1 MATAKFD
8 LPDPSVQGPPASL
21 LTVRDVAERLQVSTK
36 TVYRL
41 KAEGVL
47 AHVKVR
53 GSLRFR
59 DDDLCEFENRS
70 RVTAPR
76 YGRSQQAV
84 PPRLNLQFNVTR
96 RGRGA
101 RRR

>member
-1 MATAKFD
+1 MATTRDD
-8 LPDPSVQGPPASL
+8 LTDPSVQGPPASL
-21 LTVRDVAERLQVSTK
+21 LTVRDVAARLQVSTK

-41 KAEGVL
+41 KNEGSL
-47 AHVKVR
+47 GFVKVR

-59 DDDLCEFENRS
+59 EDDLRALENRS
-70 RVTAPR
+70 HVTAPR
-76 YGRSQQAV
+76 YGGNEQVV
-84 PPRLNLQFNVTR
+84 PPRLNLQFEVTR

>member
-1 MATAKFD
+1 MATARHD
-8 LPDPSVQGPPASL
+8 LTDPSVQGPPAPL
-21 LTVRDVAERLQVSTK
+21 LTVRDVAARLRVSTK

-47 AHVKVR
+47 AHLKVR
-53 GSLRFR
+53 GSLRFLE
-59 DDDLCEFENRS
+59 DDLRALENRS
-70 RVTAPR
+70 RVTPPR
-76 YGRSQQAV
+76 YGGNEQAA
-84 PPRLNLQFNVTR
+84 PSRLNLQFNVTR

>member
-1 MATAKFD
+1 MATARND
-8 LPDPSVQGPPASL
+8 LTDHSVQGPPAPL
-21 LTVRDVAERLQVSTK
+21 LTVRDVAARLQVSTK

-41 KAEGVL
+41 KAEGLL
-47 AHVKVR
+47 AFVKVR

-59 DDDLCEFENRS
+59 DDDVCGVESRS
-70 RVTAPR
+70 HVIAPR
-76 YGRSQQAV
+76 YGGSEQAV
-84 PPRLNLQFNVTR
+84 PPRLNLQFEVTR

>member
-1 MATAKFD
+1 MATANHD

-21 LTVRDVAERLQVSTK
+21 LTVRDVAARLAVSTK

-41 KAEGVL
+41 KAEGLL
-47 AHVKVR
+47 AFVKVR

-59 DDDLCEFENRS
+59 EDDLRALENRS

-76 YGRSQQAV
+76 YGGNEQAV
-84 PPRLNLQFNVTR
+84 PSRLNLQFEVTR
-96 RGRGA
+96 QGRGA

>member
-1 MATAKFD
+1 MATARND
-8 LPDPSVQGPPASL
+8 LPDPSVQGPPAPL
-21 LTVRDVAERLQVSTK
+21 LTVREVGARLKVSTK

-41 KAEGVL
+41 KAEGLL
-47 AHVKVR
+47 AFVKVR

-59 DDDLCEFENRS
+59 ENDLRALENRS

-76 YGRSQQAV
+76 YGGSEQAV

-96 RGRGA
+96 HGRGA

>member
-1 MATAKFD
+1 MATAKNG
-8 LPDPSVQGPPASL
+8 LPDPSVQGPPAPL
-21 LTVRDVAERLQVSTK
+21 LTVRDVAARLRVSTK

-41 KAEGVL
+41 KAEGLL
-47 AHVKVR
+47 AYVKVR

-59 DDDLCEFENRS
+59 EDDLRALENQS

-76 YGRSQQAV
+76 YGGSEQTV
-84 PPRLNLQFNVTR
+84 PSRLNLQFNVTR